1 MVISEF
7 NPTTEILESCFEGDV
22 CLNEIL
28 EYIIATKKN
37 QSFPRN
43 LKIRTDSSKGIF
55 NFSVDDL
62 NAIIIENEKSLE
74 KYDSITDAIIVSDP
88 KTTALAMLFQEL
100 EKNPK
105 YKFQIFATKEA
116 AEDWLSQF

>member
-7 NPTTEILESCFEGDV
+7 NPATGILESSFEGDV
-22 CLNEIL
+22 SLNEIL

-37 QSFPRN
+37 KSFPRN
-43 LKIRTDSSKGIF
+43 LKIRTDSSKAVF
-55 NFSVDDL
+55 DFSIHDL
-62 NAIIIENEKSLE
+62 NAIIIENEKSLK

-105 YKFQIFATKEA
+105 YKFEIFSTKEA
-116 AEDWLSQF
+116 AEDWLSQV